1 MPKLPTPKDSALKK
15 EGEESKTR
23 LGPKRGVTFKPGL
36 IHDDSKEEKEDAF
49 KGPLI
54 MSNQVKKKKEL
65 LN

>member
-1 MPKLPTPKDSALKK
+1 MKK

-54 MSNQVKKKKEL
+54 MTNQVGSIS
-65 LN
+65 